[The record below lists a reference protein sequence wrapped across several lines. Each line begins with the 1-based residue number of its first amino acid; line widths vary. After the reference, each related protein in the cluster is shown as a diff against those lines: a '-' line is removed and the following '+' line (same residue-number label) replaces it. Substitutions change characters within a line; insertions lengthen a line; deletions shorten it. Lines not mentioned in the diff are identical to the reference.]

1 MLLHNANICLLSD
14 NAATEWVVVAGGLT
28 LSWPLLC
35 CVSRGGYAYFISA
48 FLKRVN
54 FLFSLSDNPQTSH
67 ISTLEHFAISVS
79 DTTHNGCCK
88 PFFSVLSSLLISC

>member
-35 CVSRGGYAYFISA
+35 CVSAGAG
-48 FLKRVN
+48 
-54 FLFSLSDNPQTSH
+54 T
-67 ISTLEHFAISVS
+67 
-79 DTTHNGCCK
+79 
-88 PFFSVLSSLLISC
+88 LISFRPS

>member
-35 CVSRGGYAYFISA
+35 CVSRGGYAYIS
-48 FLKRVN
+48 FRP
-54 FLFSLSDNPQTSH
+54 S
-67 ISTLEHFAISVS
+67 
-79 DTTHNGCCK
+79 
-88 PFFSVLSSLLISC
+88 